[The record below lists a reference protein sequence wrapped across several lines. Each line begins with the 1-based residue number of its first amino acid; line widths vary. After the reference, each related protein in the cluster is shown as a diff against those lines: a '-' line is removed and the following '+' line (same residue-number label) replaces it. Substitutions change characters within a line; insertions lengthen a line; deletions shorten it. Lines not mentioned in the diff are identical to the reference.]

1 MSDAIAQSRRDDWTT
16 FARWK
21 HGLITLMALSVAFVL
36 TACGAVVDTT
46 LVINADGSGSRAIT
60 ATVEA
65 DDLEKVK
72 GGAGAIDTA
81 ITENLPDGMTY
92 GGQKAGSDGA
102 AIYSFAI
109 EFDSQKDY
117 EDKVIGIL
125 GAGGVTDI
133 ETEIEI
139 VVADSVFREGVS
151 VNENFTSQDLL
162 QWLVEAMVK
171 SGIVDDDD
179 KDDLTE
185 IGKTV
190 VEVDGV
196 GHDTPAKIEY
206 SDIADYGIRDLNVT
220 TEGVGT
226 GSYVRTISYDLSRE
240 TYARDTGAYDEFFK
254 KATPKGGTLT
264 EPDET
269 STVWTIEFSAKDEKQ
284 LIEYTNTAL
293 NSESTDFA
301 VSSETDGDDPTMF
314 HTSVIDF
321 VDCGQ
326 ICNEDAEVSSNLV
339 LPKGWQGDNGG
350 SAGEDGWSMPISHDP
365 VVFDHRV
372 QFESVLAAASVAP
385 SGENTLT
392 IDYVL
397 SVENADLVGSA
408 MQDFLEPAST
418 VADLSVDAG
427 KDAVTYMITVAGE
440 DAADL
445 NTRMSEYLPGS
456 QYSVVESDSSLFTRS
471 YSVNM
476 VVALPSDLLSGG
488 VADGITYRVDLPG
501 GASVADSSDLPKG
514 AKVAGNVVA
523 VSEDSPSS
531 PEFRVDASSPNI
543 GGIIT
548 LGVIVLIMLLL
559 IATVVFLVIR
569 HKKKVAAAGAS
580 SELFSYDDG
589 QTTPGA
595 PVTGTSSGAAAPAWP
610 QPGTD
615 PSSGSPTQTA
625 VIDDSADRGSRPA
638 ADDQSRPMSDSVTER
653 IPEADSDSPTEVLPP
668 RPPLPPVE

>member
-1 MSDAIAQSRRDDWTT
+1 MSSAIAQSRHDGETGV
-16 FARWK
+16 ARWK
-21 HGLITLMALSVAFVL
+21 RGVIALMALTVAFIL

-46 LVINADGSGSRAIT
+46 LVIKADGSGSRAIS

-65 DDLEKVK
+65 DDLEKVD
-72 GGAGAIDTA
+72 GGAAAIDKA
-81 ITENLPDGMTY
+81 ITENIPEGMAY

-102 AIYSFAI
+102 AVYSFTI
-109 EFDSQKDY
+109 EFDSQSDY
-117 EDKVIGIL
+117 EEKVIGIL

-196 GHDTPAKIEY
+196 GHDSSAKIEY

-220 TEGVGT
+220 TDGIGT
-226 GSYVRTISYDLSRE
+226 GAYERTISYDLSRE
-240 TYARDTGAYDEFFK
+240 TYSRDTDAYDEFFT

-264 EPDET
+264 EPDEA
-269 STVWTIEFSAKDEKQ
+269 STVWTISFSAKDEKQ
-284 LIEYTNTAL
+284 LIDYTNTAL

-301 VSSETDGDDPTMF
+301 VSSETDADDPTMF

-350 SAGEDGWSMPISHDP
+350 AGEDGWSMPISHDP

-372 QFESVLAAASVAP
+372 QFESVVAAASVAP

-408 MQDFLEPAST
+408 MQEFLEPAST

-427 KDAVTYMITVAGE
+427 KKAVTYTITVVGE
-440 DAADL
+440 DAAETNSRLD
-445 NTRMSEYLPGS
+445 EYLPGS

-476 VVALPSDLLSGG
+476 IIALPRDLLSGG
-488 VADGITYRVDLPG
+488 VADGITYRVDLPA
-501 GASVADSSDLPKG
+501 GASVADSSELPKG
-514 AKVAGNVVA
+514 AKIAGNVVA

-548 LGVIVLIMLLL
+548 LGVIVLFVLL
-559 IATVVFLVIR
+559 IIAAVVFLVIR
-569 HKKKVAAAGAS
+569 QKKKAAAAGPNGG
-580 SELFSYDDG
+580 LFSYDGD
-589 QTTPGA
+589 QTGNPDASAAGTPSPDAVPPASPTSAGA
-595 PVTGTSSGAAAPAWP
+595 PLA
-610 QPGTD
+610 
-615 PSSGSPTQTA
+615 QTA
-625 VIDDSADRGSRPA
+625 VLDESA
-638 ADDQSRPMSDSVTER
+638 TEQL
-653 IPEADSDSPTEVLPP
+653 PEPSSESPTEVLPP
-668 RPPLPPVE
+668 RPPLPPNSQQ

>member
-1 MSDAIAQSRRDDWTT
+1 
-16 FARWK
+16 
-21 HGLITLMALSVAFVL
+21 MALTVAFIL

-46 LVINADGSGSRAIT
+46 LVIKADGSGSRAIS

-65 DDLEKVK
+65 DDLEKVD
-72 GGAGAIDTA
+72 GGAAAIDKA
-81 ITENLPDGMTY
+81 ITENIPEGMTY
-92 GGQKAGSDGA
+92 AGQKAGSDGA
-102 AIYSFAI
+102 AVYTFAI
-109 EFDSQKDY
+109 EFDSQNDY
-117 EDKVIGIL
+117 EEKVIGIL

-151 VNENFTSQDLL
+151 VNENFTSRDLL

-196 GHDTPAKIEY
+196 GHDSSAKIEY

-220 TEGVGT
+220 TDGIGT
-226 GSYVRTISYDLSRE
+226 GAYERTISYDLSRE
-240 TYARDTGAYDEFFK
+240 TYSRDTDAYDEFFT

-264 EPDET
+264 EPDEA
-269 STVWTIEFSAKDEKQ
+269 STVWTISFSAKDEKQ
-284 LIEYTNTAL
+284 LIDYTNTAL

-301 VSSETDGDDPTMF
+301 VSSETDADDPTMF

-326 ICNEDAEVSSNLV
+326 ICNEDAQVSSNLV

-350 SAGEDGWSMPISHDP
+350 AGEDGWSMPISHDA

-372 QFESVLAAASVAP
+372 QFESVVAAASVAP

-408 MQDFLEPAST
+408 MQEFLEPAST

-427 KDAVTYMITVAGE
+427 KKAVTYTITVVGE
-440 DAADL
+440 DAAETNSRLD
-445 NTRMSEYLPGS
+445 EYLPGS

-471 YSVNM
+471 YSANM
-476 VVALPSDLLSGG
+476 IIALPRDLLSGG

-501 GASVADSSDLPKG
+501 GASVADSSELPKG
-514 AKVAGNVVA
+514 AKIAGNVVA

-548 LGVIVLIMLLL
+548 LGVIVLFVLL
-559 IATVVFLVIR
+559 IIAAVVFLVIR
-569 HKKKVAAAGAS
+569 QKKKAAAAGPNGG
-580 SELFSYDDG
+580 LFSYDGD
-589 QTTPGA
+589 QTGNPDASVAGTPSPDAVPPASPTSAGA
-595 PVTGTSSGAAAPAWP
+595 PPA
-610 QPGTD
+610 
-615 PSSGSPTQTA
+615 QTA
-625 VIDDSADRGSRPA
+625 VLD
-638 ADDQSRPMSDSVTER
+638 DSVTEQL
-653 IPEADSDSPTEVLPP
+653 PEPSSESPTEVLPP
-668 RPPLPPVE
+668 RPPLPPNSQQ

>member
-1 MSDAIAQSRRDDWTT
+1 
-16 FARWK
+16 
-21 HGLITLMALSVAFVL
+21 MALSVAFVL
-36 TACGAVVDTT
+36 TACGAVLDTT

-72 GGAGAIDTA
+72 GGADAIDTA

-102 AIYSFAI
+102 AVFSFAI

-139 VVADSVFREGVS
+139 VVADSAFREGVS

-162 QWLVEAMVK
+162 QWLVEAMVET
-171 SGIVDDDD
+171 GIVDDDD

-190 VEVDGV
+190 VEIDGV
-196 GHDTPAKIEY
+196 GHDTSAKIEY
-206 SDIADYGIRDLNVT
+206 TDIADYGIRDLNVT

-240 TYARDTGAYDEFFK
+240 TYARDTDAYDEFFT
-254 KATPKGGTLT
+254 KATPKDGTLT
-264 EPDET
+264 EPDEA

-293 NSESTDFA
+293 NSELTDFA

-321 VDCGQ
+321 IDCGQ
-326 ICNEDAEVSSNLV
+326 ICNEDAEVTSNLI

-372 QFESVLAAASVAP
+372 QFESVLAAASAAP

-418 VADLSVDAG
+418 VADLSIDAG
-427 KDAVTYMITVAGE
+427 KDAVTYTITVTGE

-445 NTRMSEYLPGS
+445 NARLSEYLPGS
-456 QYSVVESDSSLFTRS
+456 QYSVVESDSSLFTKS
-471 YSVNM
+471 YSVSM
-476 VVALPSDLLSGG
+476 VVALPRDLLSGG
-488 VADGITYRVDLPG
+488 VAEGITYRVDLPG

-514 AKVAGNVVA
+514 AKVAGNVIA

-531 PEFRVDASSPNI
+531 PEFHVDASSPNV

-548 LGVIVLIMLLL
+548 LGVIVLIVLLL
-559 IATVVFLVIR
+559 VAAVVVLVIR
-569 HKKKVAAAGAS
+569 QKKKAAAAGANS
-580 SELFSYDDG
+580 GLFSYDGG
-589 QTTPGA
+589 QAGPDAYVAGA
-595 PVTGTSSGAAAPAWP
+595 SSPDAASPVSPQQGEAPAGGP
-610 QPGTD
+610 H
-615 PSSGSPTQTA
+615 TQTA
-625 VIDDSADRGSRPA
+625 VIDDSAMQDAPHGA
-638 ADDQSRPMSDSVTER
+638 DQSLPMSDSVTER

-668 RPPLPPVE
+668 RPPLPPTE